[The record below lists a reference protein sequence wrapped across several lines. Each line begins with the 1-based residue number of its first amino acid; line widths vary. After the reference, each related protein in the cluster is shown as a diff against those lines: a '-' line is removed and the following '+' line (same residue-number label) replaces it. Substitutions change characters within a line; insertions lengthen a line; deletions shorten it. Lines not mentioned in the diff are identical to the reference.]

1 MDSPLPADNPA
12 FHRWTEVTDAFA
24 REFNRLQ
31 AGDQAALAEVRRL
44 SGELQRM
51 GRALGLEMP
60 TAASRPPSFSK

>member
-31 AGDQAALAEVRRL
+31 AGDQGALAEVRRL

-60 TAASRPPSFSK
+60 TASSRPPSFSK

>member
-1 MDSPLPADNPA
+1 MDSSLPTDQPA
-12 FHRWTEVTDAFA
+12 FHHWTEVTDAFA
-24 REFNRLQ
+24 REFKRLQ

-60 TAASRPPSFSK
+60 AGGVPTPASK